1 MKNTILKTVALTFII
16 ASCGSGNN
24 VVNNRSIQKRK
35 YTKGWFLNSNKQF
48 EISKLN
54 DAKDGREFRVHKN
67 FETYNLQEQQII
79 ENSIEE
85 FSYNED
91 EEGYNNDYV
100 SEDYVPQNTI
110 NDNRNIFYEQE
121 KCDEIIERDGEII
134 SAKVIEIGV
143 DEIKYKKCEN
153 ADGPTYYISKDDVF
167 MIKYANGS
175 KDIFEEKSEILNT
188 SLKNDTSQFSNSDP
202 ITEPFSIIGIILSLA
217 ALIVTLLI
225 SIGIGGFM
233 SLLALIFGALGL
245 SRIKSSGGKF
255 KGRAMANTALTLG
268 IVGVAATIAILIL
281 LLL

>member
-1 MKNTILKTVALTFII
+1 M
-16 ASCGSGNN
+16 
-24 VVNNRSIQKRK
+24 
-35 YTKGWFLNSNKQF
+35 
-48 EISKLN
+48 
-54 DAKDGREFRVHKN
+54 
-67 FETYNLQEQQII
+67 
-79 ENSIEE
+79 
-85 FSYNED
+85 
-91 EEGYNNDYV
+91 
-100 SEDYVPQNTI
+100 PQNTI
-110 NDNRNIFYEQE
+110 NDNRNIFYEQG

-134 SAKVIEIGV
+134 SARVIEIGV

-175 KDIFEEKSEILNT
+175 KDIFEEKSEIANT
-188 SLKNDTSQFSNSDP
+188 SLQNDTSQFSNSDP

-268 IVGVAATIAILIL
+268 VVGVAATIAILIL